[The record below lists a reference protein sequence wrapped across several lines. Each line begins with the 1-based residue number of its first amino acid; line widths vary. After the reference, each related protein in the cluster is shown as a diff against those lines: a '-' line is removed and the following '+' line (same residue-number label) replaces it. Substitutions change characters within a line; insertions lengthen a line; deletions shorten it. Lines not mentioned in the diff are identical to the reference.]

1 MRTLKILLLCVVA
14 LMATACGNN
23 HYDPPIVY
31 KNGNSYFVNYRGV
44 VMLPSE
50 GGATTIDL
58 LAPEEESV
66 IPIDLLATSAA
77 IPLLPKE
84 TWPEYEETEMALLTE
99 RIYQE
104 AGYIRYPNSLDF
116 GYTFHWAT
124 FSTYKIPGSD
134 RGILH
139 VVFDENTEETPRKLY
154 LHFNGLYNETV
165 EVRQDG
171 KSPV

>member
-1 MRTLKILLLCVVA
+1 M
-14 LMATACGNN
+14 
-23 HYDPPIVY
+23 
-31 KNGNSYFVNYRGV
+31 
-44 VMLPSE
+44 
-50 GGATTIDL
+50 
-58 LAPEEESV
+58 

-134 RGILH
+134 QGILH